1 MLQFICYKVWVCGSI
16 HHRNGKMK
24 EHNGSNGGIIVKKRW
39 SSVVIASTV
48 LLGTLTTPMV
58 AMADNYDTQIE
69 QKNSEIND
77 LKAKQS
83 DAQQQIDTLEA
94 SVAKINKQANDLLEQ
109 QTTLHDESVQ
119 LQQDIERLNERIA
132 KREETI
138 QKQARDVQ
146 EKNQSSVFIK
156 ALLDADSF
164 SDALGRLKAMT
175 TIVNANNDLVN
186 QQKADKKAVEDKKAE
201 NEKKQAEISANQAK
215 LEEQKGTLEAKQAD
229 LNVLKATLAAQ
240 QATKE
245 SEKEALN
252 AQKAAYEAEQ
262 ARVRQEQAQVAAT
275 RQAVAQQASAAQA
288 SSSTASSSNTTSSA
302 TGSSTSNSASVTIPT
317 GTTSAPAASVNGS
330 AIVAEAYKHI
340 GKPYVWGA
348 KGPDTFDCSGF
359 TRYVYLQVTGRDIG
373 GWTVPQESAGTIIPV
388 SQAQPG
394 DLYFWGSRGSTSHVA
409 IAIGGGQ
416 YIHAPQP
423 GETVKVGSVAYFAP
437 SFAVRM

>member
-1 MLQFICYKVWVCGSI
+1 M
-16 HHRNGKMK
+16 
-24 EHNGSNGGIIVKKRW
+24 VKKRL
-39 SSVVIASTV
+39 SSVVIVSTV
-48 LLGTLTTPMV
+48 LAGTLV
-58 AMADNYDTQIE
+58 APLATFADNYDSQIE

-77 LKAKQS
+77 LKSKQS
-83 DAQQQIDTLEA
+83 EAQAEIDSLE
-94 SVAKINKQANDLLEQ
+94 SSINKINKKANELLKEQ
-109 QTTLHDESVQ
+109 STLREETTQ
-119 LQQDIERLNERIA
+119 LQKDIEVLTERIA
-132 KREETI
+132 KREDAI
-138 QKQARDVQ
+138 RNQARDVQ
-146 EKNQSSVFIK
+146 VNNQSSVFVK
-156 ALLDADSF
+156 ALLDATSF

-201 NEKKQAEISANQAK
+201 NEAKQEEIAKNQAT

-229 LNVLKATLAAQ
+229 LNVLKASLAEQ

-245 SEKEALN
+245 SEKQAL
-252 AQKAAYEAEQ
+252 AQQKAAFEAEQ
-262 ARVRQEQAQVAAT
+262 KRVREQQAQAAAVQ
-275 RQAVAQQASAAQA
+275 QAAQQAQASA
-288 SSSTASSSNTTSSA
+288 SSSSNASVNFGGSSSSQSSSV
-302 TGSSTSNSASVTIPT
+302 SSNAGVSDVVIPST
-317 GTTSAPAASVNGS
+317 PAPAPSGNGS

-373 GWTVPQESAGTIIPV
+373 GWTVPQEGAGTIIPV

-394 DLYFWGSRGSTSHVA
+394 DLYFWGSRGSSYHVA
-409 IAIGGGQ
+409 IALGGGS

-423 GETVKVGSVAYFAP
+423 GESVKVGSVAYFAP

>member
-1 MLQFICYKVWVCGSI
+1 M

-24 EHNGSNGGIIVKKRW
+24 EHNGSNGGIIVKKRL

-48 LLGTLTTPMV
+48 LLGTLTAPMV

-83 DAQQQIDTLEA
+83 SAQKQIDELEA
-94 SVAKINKQANDLLEQ
+94 SVAKINKQANELLDQ
-109 QTTLHDESVQ
+109 QATLQDESVQ
-119 LQQDIERLNERIA
+119 LQKDIETLKERIA

-138 QKQARDVQ
+138 QRQARDVQ

-201 NEKKQAEISANQAK
+201 NEKKQAEIAANQAK

-229 LNVLKATLAAQ
+229 LNVLKSTLAAQ

-262 ARVRQEQAQVAAT
+262 ARIRQEQAQVAAT
-275 RQAVAQQASAAQA
+275 RQAVAQQASSSQA
-288 SSSTASSSNTTSSA
+288 SASASN
-302 TGSSTSNSASVTIPT
+302 TGSSSSSASVSTPAVSIPST
-317 GTTSAPAASVNGS
+317 PAPAPSGNGS

-373 GWTVPQESAGTIIPV
+373 GWTVPQESAGTVIPV

>member
-1 MLQFICYKVWVCGSI
+1 
-16 HHRNGKMK
+16 MK
-24 EHNGSNGGIIVKKRW
+24 EHNGSNGGIIVKKRL

-48 LLGTLTTPMV
+48 LLGTLTAPMV

-77 LKAKQS
+77 LKTKQS
-83 DAQQQIDTLEA
+83 EAQKQIDDLEA
-94 SVAKINKQANDLLEQ
+94 SVAKINKQANELLEQ
-109 QTTLHDESVQ
+109 QKSLREESIQ
-119 LQQDIERLNERIA
+119 LQKDIEALNERIA

-138 QKQARDVQ
+138 QRQARDVQ

-201 NEKKQAEISANQAK
+201 NEKKQAEIADNQAK

-229 LNVLKATLAAQ
+229 LNVLKSTLAAQ

-262 ARVRQEQAQVAAT
+262 ARVRQEQAQVAAA
-275 RQAVAQQASAAQA
+275 RRAAQQASTSQ
-288 SSSTASSSNTTSSA
+288 SSSSSNGSTSS
-302 TGSSTSNSASVTIPT
+302 SSSVSRPSVSIPST
-317 GTTSAPAASVNGS
+317 PAPAPSGNGS

-423 GETVKVGSVAYFAP
+423 GETVTVSSVAYFAP

>member
-1 MLQFICYKVWVCGSI
+1 M
-16 HHRNGKMK
+16 
-24 EHNGSNGGIIVKKRW
+24 VKKRL
-39 SSVVIASTV
+39 SSVVIVSTV
-48 LLGTLTTPMV
+48 LAGTLV
-58 AMADNYDTQIE
+58 APLATFADNYDSQIE

-77 LKAKQS
+77 LKSKQS
-83 DAQQQIDTLEA
+83 EAQAEIDSLE
-94 SVAKINKQANDLLEQ
+94 SSINKINKKANELLKEQ
-109 QTTLHDESVQ
+109 STLREETTQ
-119 LQQDIERLNERIA
+119 LQKDIEVLTERIA
-132 KREETI
+132 KREDAI
-138 QKQARDVQ
+138 RNQARDVQ
-146 EKNQSSVFIK
+146 VNNQSSVFVK
-156 ALLDADSF
+156 ALLDATSF

-201 NEKKQAEISANQAK
+201 NEAKQEEIAKNQAT

-229 LNVLKATLAAQ
+229 LNVLKASLAEQ

-245 SEKEALN
+245 SEKQAL
-252 AQKAAYEAEQ
+252 AQQKAAYEAEQ
-262 ARVRQEQAQVAAT
+262 KRVREQQAQAAAVQ
-275 RQAVAQQASAAQA
+275 QAAQQAQASA
-288 SSSTASSSNTTSSA
+288 SSSSNASVNYGTSSSSQSSSV
-302 TGSSTSNSASVTIPT
+302 SSNAGVPNVVIPST
-317 GTTSAPAASVNGS
+317 PAPAPSGNGS

-373 GWTVPQESAGTIIPV
+373 GWTVPQEGAGTIIPV

-394 DLYFWGSRGSTSHVA
+394 DLYFWGSRGSSYHVA
-409 IAIGGGQ
+409 IALGGGS

-423 GETVKVGSVAYFAP
+423 GESVKVGSVAYFAP

>member
-1 MLQFICYKVWVCGSI
+1 M
-16 HHRNGKMK
+16 
-24 EHNGSNGGIIVKKRW
+24 VKKRL
-39 SSVVIASTV
+39 SSVVIVSTV
-48 LLGTLTTPMV
+48 LAGTLV
-58 AMADNYDTQIE
+58 APLATFADNYDSQIE

-77 LKAKQS
+77 LKSKQS
-83 DAQQQIDTLEA
+83 EAQAEIDSLE
-94 SVAKINKQANDLLEQ
+94 SSINKINKKANELLKEQ
-109 QTTLHDESVQ
+109 STLREETTQ
-119 LQQDIERLNERIA
+119 LQKDIEVLTERIA
-132 KREETI
+132 KREDAI
-138 QKQARDVQ
+138 RNQARDVQ
-146 EKNQSSVFIK
+146 VNNQSSVFVK
-156 ALLDADSF
+156 ALLDATSF

-201 NEKKQAEISANQAK
+201 NEAKQEEIAKNQAT

-229 LNVLKATLAAQ
+229 LNVLKASLAEQ

-245 SEKEALN
+245 SEKQAL
-252 AQKAAYEAEQ
+252 AQQKAAYEAEQ
-262 ARVRQEQAQVAAT
+262 KRVREQQAQAAAVQ
-275 RQAVAQQASAAQA
+275 QAAQQAQASA
-288 SSSTASSSNTTSSA
+288 SSSSNASVNYGTSSSSQSSSV
-302 TGSSTSNSASVTIPT
+302 SSNAVVSNVVIPIT
-317 GTTSAPAASVNGS
+317 PDPAPSGNGS

-373 GWTVPQESAGTIIPV
+373 GWTVPQEGAGTIIPV

-394 DLYFWGSRGSTSHVA
+394 DLYFWGSRGSSYHVA
-409 IAIGGGQ
+409 IALGGGS

-423 GETVKVGSVAYFAP
+423 GESVKVGSVAYFAP

>member
-1 MLQFICYKVWVCGSI
+1 M
-16 HHRNGKMK
+16 
-24 EHNGSNGGIIVKKRW
+24 VKKRL
-39 SSVVIASTV
+39 SSVVIVSTV
-48 LLGTLTTPMV
+48 LAGTLV
-58 AMADNYDTQIE
+58 APLATFADNYDSQIE

-77 LKAKQS
+77 LKSKQS
-83 DAQQQIDTLEA
+83 EAQAEIDSLE
-94 SVAKINKQANDLLEQ
+94 SSINKINKKANELLKEQ
-109 QTTLHDESVQ
+109 STLREETTQ
-119 LQQDIERLNERIA
+119 LQKDIEVLTERIA
-132 KREETI
+132 KREDAI
-138 QKQARDVQ
+138 RNQARDVQ
-146 EKNQSSVFIK
+146 VNNQSSVFVK
-156 ALLDADSF
+156 ALLDATSF

-201 NEKKQAEISANQAK
+201 NEAKQEEIAKNQAT

-229 LNVLKATLAAQ
+229 LNVLKASLAEQ

-245 SEKEALN
+245 SEKQAL
-252 AQKAAYEAEQ
+252 AQQKAAFEAEQ
-262 ARVRQEQAQVAAT
+262 KRVREQQAQAAAVQ
-275 RQAVAQQASAAQA
+275 QAAQQAQASA
-288 SSSTASSSNTTSSA
+288 SSSSNASVNYGGSSSSQSSSV
-302 TGSSTSNSASVTIPT
+302 SSNAGVSDVVIPST
-317 GTTSAPAASVNGS
+317 PAPAPSGNGS

-373 GWTVPQESAGTIIPV
+373 GWTVPQEGAGTIIPV

-394 DLYFWGSRGSTSHVA
+394 DLYFWGSRGSSYHVA
-409 IAIGGGQ
+409 IALGGGS

-423 GETVKVGSVAYFAP
+423 GESVKVGSVSYFAP

>member
-1 MLQFICYKVWVCGSI
+1 M
-16 HHRNGKMK
+16 
-24 EHNGSNGGIIVKKRW
+24 KKRL
-39 SSVVIASTV
+39 SSVVIVSTV
-48 LLGTLTTPMV
+48 LAGTLV
-58 AMADNYDTQIE
+58 APLATFADNYDSQIE

-77 LKAKQS
+77 LKSKQS
-83 DAQQQIDTLEA
+83 EAQAEIDSLE
-94 SVAKINKQANDLLEQ
+94 SSINKINKKANELLKEQ
-109 QTTLHDESVQ
+109 STLREETTQ
-119 LQQDIERLNERIA
+119 LQKDIEVLTERIA
-132 KREETI
+132 KREDAI
-138 QKQARDVQ
+138 RNQARDVQ
-146 EKNQSSVFIK
+146 VNNQSSVFVK
-156 ALLDADSF
+156 ALLDATSF

-201 NEKKQAEISANQAK
+201 NEAKQEEIAKNQAT

-229 LNVLKATLAAQ
+229 LNVLKASLAEQ

-245 SEKEALN
+245 SEKQAL
-252 AQKAAYEAEQ
+252 AQQKAAYEAEQ
-262 ARVRQEQAQVAAT
+262 KRVREQQAQAAAVQ
-275 RQAVAQQASAAQA
+275 QAAQQAQASA
-288 SSSTASSSNTTSSA
+288 SSSSNASVNYGGSSSSQSSSV
-302 TGSSTSNSASVTIPT
+302 SSNAGVSNVVIPST
-317 GTTSAPAASVNGS
+317 PAPAPSGNGS

-373 GWTVPQESAGTIIPV
+373 GWTVPQEGAGTIIPV

-394 DLYFWGSRGSTSHVA
+394 DLYFWGSRGSSYHVA
-409 IAIGGGQ
+409 IALGGGS

-423 GETVKVGSVAYFAP
+423 GESVKVGSVSYFAP